1 MEKEG
6 KTSMPADKASEK
18 VKAQRDGQGQR
29 CRQMVSFLSG
39 RLIRGGAL
47 EDQPRKRGSDLTPAG
62 LSEGTVYAPVYHA
75 LKGGHAG
82 LFEVPDHP
90 AGSLKTCRC
99 WTFMPLVESYSIF
112 ICLLMCISRGR
123 DSKKHFYASHSSWG
137 KDHKQSLLCQLAFFI
152 VRV

>member
-1 MEKEG
+1 
-6 KTSMPADKASEK
+6 MPADKASEK

-75 LKGGHAG
+75 LKGGHTG

-99 WTFMPLVESYSIF
+99 
-112 ICLLMCISRGR
+112 
-123 DSKKHFYASHSSWG
+123 
-137 KDHKQSLLCQLAFFI
+137 
-152 VRV
+152 